1 MSQSLL
7 SALAKS
13 FDMKDPSQQKR
24 FSELSEMIIT
34 EQNTILKKKIQDVLR
49 QEYTLGIS
57 GHELKVIRD
66 LEDKNSVLLAERRSI
81 INYNG
86 YLWITFNPK
95 SSVSLENFIKKT
107 SAIAKYTCFTS
118 AAWVYEQR
126 GTKASSDIGKGM
138 HCHMLCRRNLKYKP
152 TTCKQKVQRG
162 CQGLMNVKSGNL
174 LNMQII
180 GADFASDKIKYILGK
195 KSDPKLQ
202 KQNGDIIWRKKNNI
216 DICYNKCL
224 EHLMESIKSQA
235 VVSVTEEN
243 TSN

>member
-1 MSQSLL
+1 MSQTLL

-13 FDMKDPSQQKR
+13 FDLKDPVQSKR

-34 EQNTILKKKIQDVLR
+34 EQNVLLKKKIQDVLR

-57 GHELKVIRD
+57 GHEMKVISD
-66 LEDKNSVLLAERRSI
+66 LEEKNRVLLAARRAI
-81 INYNG
+81 KNNNG
-86 YLWITFNPK
+86 YLWITYNPK

-107 SAIAKYTCFTS
+107 SAIAQYSCFTS

-126 GTKASSDIGKGM
+126 GTDASSNIGQGM
-138 HCHMLCRRNLKYKP
+138 HCHMLCRRNNKYKP

-162 CQGLMNVKSGNL
+162 STGLMNVKNGKL

-180 GADFASDKIKYILGK
+180 GPDFASDKINYILGK

-202 KQNGDIIWRKKNNI
+202 KQDGDVIWRKKYNI
-216 DICYNKCL
+216 DICYNKCQAR
-224 EHLMESIKSQA
+224 LMESIKSE
-235 VVSVTEEN
+235 SSEN
-243 TSN
+243 

>member
-7 SALAKS
+7 TALAKS
-13 FDMKDPSQQKR
+13 FDMKDPSQFKR

-34 EQNTILKKKIQDVLR
+34 EQKVLLKKKIQDVLK
-49 QEYTLGIS
+49 QEYILGIS
-57 GHELKVIRD
+57 GHELKVISD
-66 LEDKNSVLLAERRSI
+66 LEEKNKCLLAARRAI
-81 INYNG
+81 KNHNG

-95 SSVSLENFIKKT
+95 SGVSLETFIKKT
-107 SAIAKYTCFTS
+107 SAIAQYSCFTS

-126 GTKASSDIGKGM
+126 GTDASSNIGQGM
-138 HCHMLCRRNLKYKP
+138 HCHMLCRRNNKYKP

-162 CQGLMNVKSGNL
+162 CAGLMNVKNGKL

-202 KQNGDIIWRKKNNI
+202 KQDGDVIWRKKNNI

-224 EHLMESIKSQA
+224 EHLMESTKSSEE
-235 VVSVTEEN
+235 VSVTEEN